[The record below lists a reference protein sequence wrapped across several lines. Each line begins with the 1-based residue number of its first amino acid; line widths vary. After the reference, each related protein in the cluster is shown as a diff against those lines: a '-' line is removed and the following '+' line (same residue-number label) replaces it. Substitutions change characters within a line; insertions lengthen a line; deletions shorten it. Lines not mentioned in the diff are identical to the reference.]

1 MTEALFLEATIKEE
15 QLLEQGKRR
24 LNVSGVLKILGVSR
38 SGYLSWKKRLPSKR
52 EKRKRIIK
60 ERIIDIY
67 KDSHQNY
74 GAPKITECLRK
85 EGEIIAEKTVG
96 NYMRELGIKAQY
108 VKPYTVTTI
117 NSDFSNELKNILE
130 EQFNPQKPDAV
141 WCSDITYIWTYEG
154 FVYLTSIMDL
164 YSRKIIAWTLS
175 NTLEARWVIETV
187 NKAKKAR
194 NVSAPLILHS
204 DRGIQYVSTE
214 YIKATIGI
222 CRSYSK
228 KAYPWDNACIE
239 AFHALIKREWLNR
252 FKIYDYNQAY
262 RLVFQYID
270 TFYNTIRI
278 HSHCGYLSPNEYE
291 SSYWDKLNKMERK
304 EARYEAC

>member
-1 MTEALFLEATIKEE
+1 MTEALFLEAAIKEE

-130 EQFNPQKPDAV
+130 EQFN
-141 WCSDITYIWTYEG
+141 
-154 FVYLTSIMDL
+154 
-164 YSRKIIAWTLS
+164 
-175 NTLEARWVIETV
+175 
-187 NKAKKAR
+187 
-194 NVSAPLILHS
+194 
-204 DRGIQYVSTE
+204 
-214 YIKATIGI
+214 
-222 CRSYSK
+222 
-228 KAYPWDNACIE
+228 
-239 AFHALIKREWLNR
+239 
-252 FKIYDYNQAY
+252 
-262 RLVFQYID
+262 
-270 TFYNTIRI
+270 NTIRI

>member
-1 MTEALFLEATIKEE
+1 
-15 QLLEQGKRR
+15 
-24 LNVSGVLKILGVSR
+24 
-38 SGYLSWKKRLPSKR
+38 
-52 EKRKRIIK
+52 
-60 ERIIDIY
+60 
-67 KDSHQNY
+67 
-74 GAPKITECLRK
+74 
-85 EGEIIAEKTVG
+85 
-96 NYMRELGIKAQY
+96 MRELGIKAQY

-154 FVYLTSIMDL
+154 FVYLTSIMVL

>member
-1 MTEALFLEATIKEE
+1 MTEALFLEAAIKEE

-154 FVYLTSIMDL
+154 FVYLT
-164 YSRKIIAWTLS
+164 R
-175 NTLEARWVIETV
+175 
-187 NKAKKAR
+187 
-194 NVSAPLILHS
+194 
-204 DRGIQYVSTE
+204 
-214 YIKATIGI
+214 
-222 CRSYSK
+222 
-228 KAYPWDNACIE
+228 
-239 AFHALIKREWLNR
+239 
-252 FKIYDYNQAY
+252 
-262 RLVFQYID
+262 
-270 TFYNTIRI
+270 
-278 HSHCGYLSPNEYE
+278 
-291 SSYWDKLNKMERK
+291 
-304 EARYEAC
+304 

>member
-1 MTEALFLEATIKEE
+1 MTEALFLEAAIKEE

-117 NSDFSNELKNILE
+117 NSDFSNECFW
-130 EQFNPQKPDAV
+130 QV
-141 WCSDITYIWTYEG
+141 
-154 FVYLTSIMDL
+154 
-164 YSRKIIAWTLS
+164 
-175 NTLEARWVIETV
+175 
-187 NKAKKAR
+187 
-194 NVSAPLILHS
+194 
-204 DRGIQYVSTE
+204 
-214 YIKATIGI
+214 
-222 CRSYSK
+222 
-228 KAYPWDNACIE
+228 
-239 AFHALIKREWLNR
+239 
-252 FKIYDYNQAY
+252 
-262 RLVFQYID
+262 
-270 TFYNTIRI
+270 
-278 HSHCGYLSPNEYE
+278 
-291 SSYWDKLNKMERK
+291 
-304 EARYEAC
+304 